1 MTIFRSFLELQDALK
16 NNSTSCAEV
25 TANYLQRISE
35 NRGLNIFIEVYIEE
49 ALTQAKTVDHKIKA
63 GTAGKL
69 AGMVVGIKD
78 NLCYKK
84 HKVSASS
91 KILRGFE
98 SLFTATSVQRLLD
111 EDAIIIGRLNC
122 DEFAMGSAN

>member
-1 MTIFRSFLELQDALK
+1 MELQDALK